1 MVVHT
6 FILFIFYMYLS
17 TYIALCPCSAKR
29 GPEEG
34 IGNPLELEL
43 QKVLNPLNQCW
54 ELCPGPGR
62 AMLLTSGPS
71 LRLWFETGL
80 AMEP

>member
-1 MVVHT
+1 MHT

-17 TYIALCPCSAKR
+17 TYIALCSAVPEGGQKR
-29 GPEEG
+29 ASA
-34 IGNPLELEL
+34 NPLEL
-43 QKVLNPLNQCW
+43 VLNPLSQCW

-62 AMLLTSGPS
+62 AVLLTSGPS
-71 LRLWFETGL
+71 LKLWFETGL